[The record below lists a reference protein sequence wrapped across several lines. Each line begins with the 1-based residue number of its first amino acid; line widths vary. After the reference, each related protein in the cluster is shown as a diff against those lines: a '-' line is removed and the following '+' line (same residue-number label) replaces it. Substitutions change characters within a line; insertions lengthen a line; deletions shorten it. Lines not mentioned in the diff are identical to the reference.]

1 MDRNEHRD
9 EADLVEDLLRGG
21 RGAWTASIWAWEH
34 RWEHLSTEFSAI
46 EALAERMRLDDDSF
60 RQLTLAAARRIHFA
74 FAFETLGRFCREA
87 LERFPGEELLLVLEA
102 AAGVARGETSW
113 RELETRVERHPSEGI
128 APHVLL
134 TAVYLAESAPRDVL
148 ERALTIARDL
158 AERGDLVALYR
169 SMSILR
175 LLGRYDASLETGMR
189 VNDELV
195 SGRHPAALCDHLSE
209 RVLAERHLTIAAMRA
224 QDARNR
230 GDGLW
235 NLGL

>member
-1 MDRNEHRD
+1 MDRTEHRD
-9 EADLVEDLLRGG
+9 EDALVKDLLRGG
-21 RGAWTASIWAWEH
+21 RGAWVASTWAWEH
-34 RWEHLSTEFSAI
+34 RWEHLPTEFAGV
-46 EALAERMRLDDDSF
+46 ETLAERMRLDDESF

-74 FAFETLGRFCREA
+74 FAFEALSRFCREA

-113 RELETRVERHPSEGI
+113 QELEVRVERHPSEGI

-134 TAVYLAESAPRDVL
+134 TAVYLADDAPRDVL
-148 ERALTIARDL
+148 ERALTLAGDL
-158 AERGDLVALYR
+158 AGRGDLIALYR

-175 LLGRYDASLETGMR
+175 LLGRYDDSLEAGMR
-189 VNDELV
+189 VNDELA
-195 SGRHPAALCDHLSE
+195 SGRHPAPLCDHLSE

-230 GDGLW
+230 SDGLW